1 MNTLEPD
8 TVVPWGRSFAEYVSL
23 FALTESDLS
32 RSILDCA
39 GGPSSFNAEMQ
50 GRGHDV
56 ISVDPIYADSLEEIG
71 RRIELARDVLIR
83 RARENPDRFVWSYIP
98 SPQHLREIR
107 MSAMQKFLV
116 DYATDSAR
124 DRYLP
129 QSLPN
134 LTFADKQFELA
145 LCSHFLFLYSEQLDA
160 RFHVESVREMLR
172 VAQEVRIFPVTDFSG
187 ELSPHLSVV
196 RCEFSTELVAVPY
209 EFLRGANQMLIVT
222 IPSKAQKGMDGR
234 AAMP

>member
-1 MNTLEPD
+1 M
-8 TVVPWGRSFAEYVSL
+8 VPWGRSFAEYVSL

-39 GGPSSFNAEMQ
+39 GGPSSFNAEMH
-50 GRGHDV
+50 GRGRHA
-56 ISVDPIYADSLEEIG
+56 ISVDPIYAYSLEEIG

-83 RARENPDRFVWSYIP
+83 RARENPERFVWSYIP
-98 SPQHLREIR
+98 SPQHLREMR
-107 MSAMQKFLV
+107 MSAMQTFLA

-124 DRYLP
+124 DRYRP

-134 LTFADKQFELA
+134 LLFADKQFELA

-187 ELSPHLSVV
+187 KPSPHLKAV
-196 RCEFSTELVAVPY
+196 RSEFSTELVTVPY
-209 EFLRGANQMLIVT
+209 EFLRGANQTLVVAT
-222 IPSKAQKGMDGR
+222 PSKTRKGMDGK